1 MLWLLERMTL
11 VKLRIPTREKTPHGV
26 KCFETSKRSLNPQ
39 FLLLFKLVVT
49 INVGLIYELSNR
61 GHSCERV
68 LQGDRFSFY
77 SGHCGNWYEYIQ
89 R

>member
-1 MLWLLERMTL
+1 MFRSP
-11 VKLRIPTREKTPHGV
+11 RIFLGIDLPAKNHPHEV
-26 KCFETSKRSLNPQ
+26 KCLENTKRPLNLQ

-49 INVGLIYELSNR
+49 INSELFYELSNR
-61 GHSCERV
+61 GHSYERV

-77 SGHCGNWYEYIQ
+77 SGHCGNWYEYIK